1 MNTTELWQQAR
12 DEAMAISRQEPLLTP
27 LMLGAVL
34 NRSTLGAGLAYRLGQ
49 RLAHP
54 DLAANQLIKLF
65 DELLDDDPGI
75 SDGIGQDLAAVI
87 ERDPAIRQV
96 TEALLYLKGFHAL
109 TVHRFAHVLWQTG
122 RRQMARYL
130 QSRSSEVFQTDIHPA
145 ARIGNGVFIDH
156 ATGVVIGET
165 TVIEDEVSLL
175 QGVTLGGTGKEAGD
189 RHPKIR
195 RGVLIGAGAKVLGN
209 IEIGEGAR
217 IGAGSVVLKAVPPHT
232 TAVGVPARIIGDA
245 GCAAPSR
252 EMQHCLEKERLEQQ
266 RLGQRGLDAQRE
278 AAVHTEKAP
287 ANRKLCC
294 GR

>member
-1 MNTTELWQQAR
+1 MNTTELWQQAH
-12 DEAMAISRQEPLLTP
+12 DEAMAISRQEPSLTP

-34 NRSTLGAGLAYRLGQ
+34 NRSTLGAGLAYRLGH

-54 DLAANQLIKLF
+54 DLSAQPLIEMF
-65 DELLDDDPGI
+65 DCLLDADPSISEGI
-75 SDGIGQDLAAVI
+75 AQDLTAVI

-96 TEALLYLKGFHAL
+96 TEVVLYLKGLHAL
-109 TVHRFAHVLWQTG
+109 AVHRFAHALWQAG

-165 TVIEDEVSLL
+165 TVIEDDVSLL

-189 RHPKIR
+189 RHPKVR

-217 IGAGSVVLKAVPPHT
+217 IGAGSVVLKAVPAHT
-232 TAVGVPARIIGDA
+232 TAVGVPARIVGDA
-245 GCAAPSR
+245 GCTAPSR
-252 EMQHCLEKERLEQQ
+252 EMQHCLDKPHEP
-266 RLGQRGLDAQRE
+266 GGD
-278 AAVHTEKAP
+278 EKA
-287 ANRKLCC
+287 AASGQLCC

>member
-12 DEAMAISRQEPLLTP
+12 DEAMTISRQEPSLVP

-34 NRSTLGAGLAYRLGQ
+34 NRATLGAGLAYRLGH

-54 DLAANQLIKLF
+54 DLAAAQLVKLF
-65 DELLDDDPGI
+65 DELLVGEPAI
-75 SDGIGQDLAAVI
+75 EQDIARDLTAVL
-87 ERDPAIRQV
+87 ERDPAIRQI
-96 TEALLYLKGFHAL
+96 TEVVLYLKGFHAL
-109 TVHRFAHVLWQTG
+109 SVHRFAHALWLGG

-145 ARIGNGVFIDH
+145 AEIGNGVFIDH

-165 TVIEDEVSLL
+165 TIIGDDVSLL

-217 IGAGSVVLKAVPPHT
+217 IGAGSVVLKPVPPCT

-245 GCAAPSR
+245 GCDAPSR
-252 EMQHCLEKERLEQQ
+252 EMQHCYDKSGIAGEHAQA
-266 RLGQRGLDAQRE
+266 DAR
-278 AAVHTEKAP
+278 AVTRDP
-287 ANRKLCC
+287 KLCC

>member
-12 DEAMAISRQEPLLTP
+12 DEAMTISRQEPLLTP

-34 NRSTLGAGLAYRLGQ
+34 NRATLGAGLAYRLGH

-54 DLAANQLIKLF
+54 DLAANQLIALF
-65 DELLDDDPGI
+65 DDLLAEHPALERGI
-75 SDGIGQDLAAVI
+75 AHDLTAVL

-96 TEALLYLKGFHAL
+96 TEVVLYLKGFHAL
-109 TVHRFAHVLWQTG
+109 TVHRFAHALWQCG

-145 ARIGNGVFIDH
+145 ARLGNGVFIDH

-165 TVIEDEVSLL
+165 TVIDDEVSLL

-217 IGAGSVVLKAVPPHT
+217 IGAGSVVLKDVPACT

-245 GCAAPSR
+245 GCEAPSR
-252 EMQHCLEKERLEQQ
+252 EMQHCYDK
-266 RLGQRGLDAQRE
+266 ARE
-278 AAVHTEKAP
+278 APDPERAAP
-287 ANRKLCC
+287 TSDRLCC

>member
-1 MNTTELWQQAR
+1 MSTTELWQQAR
-12 DEAMAISRQEPLLTP
+12 DEAMTISRQEPSLTP

-34 NRSTLGAGLAYRLGQ
+34 NRATLGAGLAYRLGH
-49 RLAHP
+49 RLSHL
-54 DLAANQLIKLF
+54 DLAANQLSALF
-65 DELLDDDPGI
+65 DDLLVEHPSLERDI
-75 SDGIGQDLAAVI
+75 AHDLTAVL

-96 TEALLYLKGFHAL
+96 TEVVLYLKGFHAL
-109 TVHRFAHVLWQTG
+109 AVHRFAHALWQRG

-145 ARIGNGVFIDH
+145 ARIGHGVFIDH

-165 TVIEDEVSLL
+165 SVIDDDVSLL
-175 QGVTLGGTGKEAGD
+175 QGVTLGGTGKETGD

-195 RGVLIGAGAKVLGN
+195 RGVLIGAGATVLGN

-217 IGAGSVVLKAVPPHT
+217 VGAGSVVLKPVPAHT

-252 EMQHCLEKERLEQQ
+252 DMQHCYDKRDQ
-266 RLGQRGLDAQRE
+266 
-278 AAVHTEKAP
+278 AP
-287 ANRKLCC
+287 APSPSDASAEAQSHTLCC
-294 GR
+294 GPASDNA

>member
-12 DEAMAISRQEPLLTP
+12 DEAMTISRQEPLLTP
-27 LMLGAVL
+27 LLLGAVL
-34 NRSTLGAGLAYRLGQ
+34 NRSTLGVGLAYRLGH

-54 DLAANQLIKLF
+54 DLAASQLVKLF
-65 DELLDDDPGI
+65 DDLLIEHPGI
-75 SDGIGQDLAAVI
+75 EEGIGQDLTAVV

-96 TEALLYLKGFHAL
+96 TEVVLYLKGFHAL
-109 TVHRFAHVLWQTG
+109 TVHRFAQVLWQSG

-165 TVIEDEVSLL
+165 TVIDDDVSLL

-232 TAVGVPARIIGDA
+232 TAVGVPARIVGDA
-245 GCAAPSR
+245 GCDAPSR
-252 EMQHCLEKERLEQQ
+252 EMQHGYDEEQHHHE
-266 RLGQRGLDAQRE
+266 GQRDTEGRDRE
-278 AAVHTEKAP
+278 PAP
-287 ANRKLCC
+287 DKLSC